1 MDWTDCNLVEV
12 DPEKLGGTPVVRGTR
27 VAADTI
33 VQDYELGSPID
44 EIHENFPSVPV
55 STIRQLIAFVQVHS
69 N

>member
-1 MDWTDCNLVEV
+1 MEI
-12 DPEKLGGTPVVRGTR
+12 DPGKLGGTPVVRGTR

-33 VQDYELGSPID
+33 VQDYELGSPVE

-55 STIRQLIAFVQVHS
+55 STVQQLIEFVQVHS